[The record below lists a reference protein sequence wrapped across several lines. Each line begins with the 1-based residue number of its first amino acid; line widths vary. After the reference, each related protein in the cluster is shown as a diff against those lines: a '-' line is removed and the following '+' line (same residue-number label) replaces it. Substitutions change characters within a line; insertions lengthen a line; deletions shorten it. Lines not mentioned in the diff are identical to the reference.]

1 MFERRPFPREDASR
15 LYAIAVTRDVVAATR
30 YSPVR
35 HRRDPHGGVLT
46 RPTAG
51 LADWRPA
58 ALRPV
63 NIDTNVPATTEKRDK
78 SPRLAPELESSLKR
92 YGSYTELKRAALII
106 AAAQTDKRSVKK
118 LREEFLKIDTDA
130 SGTINEQELCA
141 ALGVAELDTPTKD
154 VFAKLDHDRSGEVH
168 YHEFLAATLE
178 AHELLNE
185 EVLQDT
191 FDRMDH
197 DDSGVISRENLRSLL
212 GSRASDELVETLMSE
227 GDLKRNG
234 HVDYEE
240 FSRVMRSGAS
250 GSVDSLEDV
259 APMF

>member
-1 MFERRPFPREDASR
+1 M
-15 LYAIAVTRDVVAATR
+15 
-30 YSPVR
+30 
-35 HRRDPHGGVLT
+35 
-46 RPTAG
+46 
-51 LADWRPA
+51 
-58 ALRPV
+58 
-63 NIDTNVPATTEKRDK
+63 
-78 SPRLAPELESSLKR
+78 
-92 YGSYTELKRAALII
+92 
-106 AAAQTDKRSVKK
+106 
-118 LREEFLKIDTDA
+118 
-130 SGTINEQELCA
+130 
-141 ALGVAELDTPTKD
+141 GVAELDAPTKE

-212 GSRASDELVETLMSE
+212 GSRASDELVETLMQE

-240 FSRVMRSGAS
+240 FSSASCGAAFLGLS
-250 GSVDSLEDV
+250 TRWRGRGADV
-259 APMF
+259 